1 MRYLFCLSIVLNSCV
16 SDETDTTRVLD
27 RDAYELRLTIARD
40 LKTVELGRT
49 IEGVPK
55 KYRLQLHAFINHAR
69 PLGKDAAGNF
79 LPLVFAYVV
88 FSYWEEEPTAVH
100 TCVLKDVVIGMP
112 HALQAKHC
120 TSGDAV
126 LQKVRACVSDASKNF
141 KIAESAPHNLS
152 CVKAN
157 PVEAN

>member
-1 MRYLFCLSIVLNSCV
+1 MRYLFFLSIVLDSCV
-16 SDETDTTRVLD
+16 SGETDTTRVLD
-27 RDAYELRLTIARD
+27 TDAYELRLTIARD

-69 PLGKDAAGNF
+69 PLSKDAAGNF

-88 FSYWEEEPTAVH
+88 FSYWEEEPATVH
-100 TCVLKDVVIGMP
+100 TCVLKDVAIGMP
-112 HALQAKHC
+112 HALRAEHC

-126 LQKVRACVSDASKNF
+126 LQKARACVSDASKNF
-141 KIAESAPHNLS
+141 KIAEGAQQNLS
-152 CVKAN
+152 CVDVN
-157 PVEAN
+157 PAL